1 MLLNILKWFRR
12 PAPELSDDEI
22 VTKLQE
28 NLEVAR
34 YRNIQ
39 AQDLLRDSLLLLME
53 ARISDAAQDSQKDK
67 EGE

>member
-1 MLLNILKWFRR
+1 MLLNILEWFRR